1 MEKINIVE
9 AIQNTLCT
17 ESSDGQKV
25 YALINGALSEG
36 RTVHVSFQNVEI
48 VTVGFLNTAIGQ
60 LYQNYSKEEIKSNV
74 LIEHLSLS
82 GAVILKHVVDRVK
95 FDLQNKQS
103 DDLQQRINDIL
114 EEE

>member
-9 AIQNTLCT
+9 TIQNTLCT
-17 ESSDGQKV
+17 ESTDGQKV
-25 YALINGALSEG
+25 YALISGVLSE
-36 RTVHVSFQNVEI
+36 RKTVHVSFLNVKI
-48 VTVGFLNTAIGQ
+48 VTVGFLNAAIGQ
-60 LYQNYSKEEIKSNV
+60 LYQNYSKEDIKSCV

-95 FDLQNKQS
+95 FDLQNKES
-103 DDLQQRINDIL
+103 EDLRQRVNYVL